1 MLERFPVAHIVRVR
15 RGEPLS
21 STDERQSRSK
31 FARHFRIELD
41 ATTAGVV
48 GGSPGKAM
56 STASFLSLSAS
67 NEAFELHSTPTSFL
81 VEARTVESCHL
92 LADGMER
99 IAELFCSE
107 ESWKYWHSFA
117 KMLPSSVPN
126 YPPPGISPKKM
137 LKKQVALRG

>member
-1 MLERFPVAHIVRVR
+1 
-15 RGEPLS
+15 
-21 STDERQSRSK
+21 
-31 FARHFRIELD
+31 
-41 ATTAGVV
+41 
-48 GGSPGKAM
+48 
-56 STASFLSLSAS
+56 
-67 NEAFELHSTPTSFL
+67 
-81 VEARTVESCHL
+81 L